1 MSERK
6 KGSSLLQ
13 LPADYTV
20 IDLETTGLDPQYDH
34 IIEVAAVKVRDG
46 EEVSHYN
53 SLIQPPVQDDDG
65 QAYYVDDFITQL
77 TGITNDMLASAPTFE
92 KIKNDLWQFLD
103 GELLVGHNVNFDINF
118 LYDNFAQYGLTF
130 QNDFV
135 DTMRLSR
142 RALPDL
148 PHHRLKDLCAYF
160 HIDGE
165 FHRAAGDA
173 ALTDNVLHHLAKYI
187 KANHVPLTRHR
198 PSVDLRQLQADGA
211 GNPDHPLY
219 GQHCVFTGKL
229 SRFERKQAA
238 QMVVNVGGFCD
249 NNVVKTTNFLVVGS
263 FDYVSNVKGNKST
276 KIKKAEK
283 LILAGQDLHIISEN
297 TFYDMMDAE

>member
-13 LPADYTV
+13 LPTDYTV

-34 IIEVAAVKVRDG
+34 IIEVAAVKVRNC
-46 EEVSHYN
+46 EEVSHYS
-53 SLIQPPVQDDDG
+53 SLVQPPAQDDDG
-65 QAYYVDDFITQL
+65 QTYYVDDFITDL

-92 KIKNDLWQFLD
+92 HIKNDLWQFLD
-103 GELLVGHNVNFDINF
+103 GELLIGHNVNFDINF

-130 QNDFV
+130 QNNFV

-142 RALPDL
+142 RALPGL
-148 PHHRLKDLCAYF
+148 PHHRLKDLCEYF
-160 HIDGE
+160 HIAGE
-165 FHRAAGDA
+165 FHRAAGDVA
-173 ALTDNVLHHLAKYI
+173 MTMQVLQRLAEYI
-187 KANHVPLTRHR
+187 KANNISLIKHR
-198 PSVDLRQLQADGA
+198 PSTDLRQLQADGS